1 MKNINELRY
10 YVSDCLFYVLAKLK
24 IETFGCS
31 SNQKTHHFQKM
42 DLSFVVKIWF
52 WQILKALRQPNL
64 FEECCKSFL
73 EDPYCLPSMPFSIQQ
88 KHSEE
93 NIFYDFFNYR
103 LQNSLASS
111 LYVVQ
116 YQSIFLIYFA
126 FQICGMYFLSLI
138 VQLARYM
145 IKKGKDTLLLLIWN
159 LCLILQ
165 ELIAWKYSSI
175 YLWG

>member
-1 MKNINELRY
+1 
-10 YVSDCLFYVLAKLK
+10 
-24 IETFGCS
+24 
-31 SNQKTHHFQKM
+31 
-42 DLSFVVKIWF
+42 
-52 WQILKALRQPNL
+52 
-64 FEECCKSFL
+64 
-73 EDPYCLPSMPFSIQQ
+73 MPFSIQQ

-145 IKKGKDTLLLLIWN
+145 IKKGKDTLLLLI
-159 LCLILQ
+159 
-165 ELIAWKYSSI
+165 
-175 YLWG
+175 